1 MSTPPVFR
9 HSEPGTSEAAW
20 LLDTRWEAVPA
31 LAPEAVLEG
40 CDSLLVL
47 AAHPD
52 DESLGAAGLIAAAG
66 RAGLPAVVIVAS
78 SGEQSHPRATAWSVD
93 DLGRARRAEARRAV
107 EGLAADNRLV
117 QLAVPDGRV
126 SEHEG
131 EIAAAAS
138 PFVGPRTLVLAP
150 WSRDGHP
157 DHDAV
162 GRVAARLG
170 ARVWEY
176 PVWAWQWADGDVLPW
191 ERLRQVPLDV
201 ELVTA
206 KRTAIEAH
214 GTQTTPL
221 GPGEG
226 DAPVLGPHVR
236 ARFERLV
243 ETYVVPA
250 DEPVPSPSR
259 SERAETF
266 DELLG
271 DGDPWDLDGW
281 YERRKRAVTLAAL
294 GRERYDRVLDLGC
307 ATGRL
312 TADLAARAG
321 HVTAV
326 DVSQAALDRARAHVP
341 DPHVEWL
348 RGELPGVLD
357 EVSGSPFDL
366 VVISEVGYF
375 LRGDEW
381 LATVRGA
388 RRLLA
393 DGGEIVLCHWR
404 HPTTGIPLD
413 GPLAHRQA
421 HAMLDL
427 PLRVRHEEPDLLLS
441 VHGGRPLT
449 TRGAR

>member
-1 MSTPPVFR
+1 MSTTPGFR
-9 HSEPGTSEAAW
+9 HTEPGTSEATW
-20 LLDTRWEAVPA
+20 LLDPRWDAVPV
-31 LAPEAVLEG
+31 LPPEAALEG
-40 CDSLLVL
+40 CDDLLVL
-47 AAHPD
+47 SAHPD

-66 RAGLPAVVIVAS
+66 RAGLPVVVVVAS
-78 SGEQSHPRATAWSVD
+78 SGERSHPRASAWSVD
-93 DLGRARRAEARRAV
+93 DIGAARRTEARRAV
-107 EGLAADNRLV
+107 EGLARTSRLV

-126 SEHEG
+126 GEHEA

-162 GRVAARLG
+162 GRVAAQLG

-176 PVWAWQWADGDVLPW
+176 PVWAWQWAGGDDLPW

-201 ELVTA
+201 ELVRA
-206 KRTAIEAH
+206 KQTAIDAH
-214 GTQTTPL
+214 GTQVSPL
-221 GPGEG
+221 GPGAG
-226 DAPVLGPHVR
+226 DAPLVGEHVR

-250 DEPVPSPSR
+250 DEPAPTPPR
-259 SERAETF
+259 SERAATF
-266 DELLG
+266 DALLG

-281 YERRKRAVTLAAL
+281 YERRKRAVTTAAL
-294 GRERYDRVLDLGC
+294 GRERYARVLDLGC

-312 TADLAARAG
+312 TADLAVRAD

-326 DVSQAALDRARAHVP
+326 DVSQAALDRAREHVP
-341 DPHVEWL
+341 DPHVDWI

-357 EVSGSPFDL
+357 EVGGDPFDL
-366 VVISEVGYF
+366 VVLSEVGYF

-427 PLRVRHEEPDLLLS
+427 PLRVRHDEPDLQLS

-449 TRGAR
+449 ARGSR